1 MINQIKYF
9 YSVNS
14 KNIFFIGD
22 KSSDKKAA
30 KNATVNYNF
39 IDQI

>member
-14 KNIFFIGD
+14 QNVFFIGD
-22 KSSDKKAA
+22 KSSDEKAA
-30 KNATVNYNF
+30 KNATVDYNF
-39 IDQI
+39 IDQV

>member
-1 MINQIKYF
+1 MLNQIKYF

-30 KNATVNYNF
+30 KNATINYKF